1 MAAVPAR
8 AGPRR
13 PVCLSHSLRS
23 EPAGSLTVPSA
34 LLHPTPRPADTRRPL
49 TTRVPLPRRGQ
60 EAKLWP
66 SHRPLSRWLSPPLP
80 CTAPPGLEG
89 PQRPEA
95 TLPHPERP
103 GVPCFLSEPRR
114 PLNQG
119 SACPP
124 GLPLVVQAR
133 LPFKCKAPWSQGTP
147 PDIPESPSAPPTGA
161 QKASVPALCSHPVPA
176 GDAATST
183 SEQRPQCPCR
193 PLCWAPGPLSG
204 PCPAA
209 TVPPR
214 GPASH
219 QRRPCVQGSRPPAGP
234 SPASSEPSSGHVPR
248 TRSPARPGPLR
259 PRPVPVPAFTTSRR
273 GRRLCDRVCIPS
285 PAGPGA
291 ARDSNVPHGEH

>member
-1 MAAVPAR
+1 MALPPSPFQVAVPS
-8 AGPRR
+8 PS
-13 PVCLSHSLRS
+13 LHS
-23 EPAGSLTVPSA
+23 
-34 LLHPTPRPADTRRPL
+34 
-49 TTRVPLPRRGQ
+49 
-60 EAKLWP
+60 
-66 SHRPLSRWLSPPLP
+66 
-80 CTAPPGLEG
+80 PPGLEG

-95 TLPHPERP
+95 TLPHPGRP

-124 GLPLVVQAR
+124 GLPLAVQAHS
-133 LPFKCKAPWSQGTP
+133 PFKCKAPWSQDTP
-147 PDIPESPSAPPTGA
+147 PDISESPSAPPTGA
-161 QKASVPALCSHPVPA
+161 QKASETQAAASVPALCSHPVPA

-234 SPASSEPSSGHVPR
+234 PRPHLSPPLGTSHAHVPQLAR
-248 TRSPARPGPLR
+248 ARSGRDLSPYPRSLRPGGGAGCVTTCASLPLR
-259 PRPVPVPAFTTSRR
+259 GRGPRGTRTPHTENTERVWREGAAGGGRAGPRRPGCPRPVPHR
-273 GRRLCDRVCIPS
+273 PS
-285 PAGPGA
+285 ALWT
-291 ARDSNVPHGEH
+291 R